1 MKYQRFKVMPQK
13 NLRSGF
19 ILLLI
24 SFYIVSNVKGNDK
37 TLHNEDENMI
47 EDQEQI
53 IRQLF
58 RNKRALQKPGF
69 FRTLFSVV
77 GEQYTDTKDTFRKVN
92 DMINDNFLPENAH
105 NAPVTETTTS
115 KDVNATTTMAPYKIT
130 RNEFNKII
138 RRNLRGLVR
147 LFNIELEDSLKQSK
161 ITQAEYK
168 KELSKEVSKFL

>member
-1 MKYQRFKVMPQK
+1 
-13 NLRSGF
+13 
-19 ILLLI
+19 
-24 SFYIVSNVKGNDK
+24 
-37 TLHNEDENMI
+37 
-47 EDQEQI
+47 
-53 IRQLF
+53 
-58 RNKRALQKPGF
+58 
-69 FRTLFSVV
+69 
-77 GEQYTDTKDTFRKVN
+77 
-92 DMINDNFLPENAH
+92 MINDNFLPENAH